1 MAGLTDILDSL
12 AATLEAIMGPAEL
25 GENAIQVV
33 GRWNPNPQSPTSID
47 IYPGDPFR
55 GQETAGFQDID
66 GEYIFTVRAR
76 VTTPDIDGAQD
87 QLLHLMDDEHDL
99 CVASA
104 LDMNNDLDG
113 TVAQVLCDGNTGFRL
128 FNDPPG
134 EMLGCA
140 WRCIVVNV
148 TT

>member
-1 MAGLTDILDSL
+1 MAGVIDILDRL
-12 AATLEAIMGPAEL
+12 AATLAAVMGPSEL
-25 GENAIQVV
+25 GEDAVQIV
-33 GRWNPNPQSPTSID
+33 GRWNPAPNSPTSVD

-55 GQETAGFQDID
+55 GQETAGFQDLD

-87 QLLHLMDDEHDL
+87 MLLNMMDDEHDL

-104 LDMNNDLDG
+104 LEMNNDLDG
-113 TVAQVLCDGNTGFRL
+113 YVAQVVVDGNTGFRL

-140 WRCIVVNV
+140 WRVVVVNA
-148 TT
+148 TS

>member
-1 MAGLTDILDSL
+1 MASVQDILDRL
-12 AATLEAIMGPAEL
+12 AATLEAVMGPSEL
-25 GENAIQVV
+25 GEEAIQVV

-55 GQETAGFQDID
+55 GPETAGFGDLD

-76 VTTPDIDGAQD
+76 VTTPDIDGAQN
-87 QLLHLMDDEHDL
+87 QLLDLMDDENDL
-99 CVASA
+99 CVHSA
-104 LDMNNDLDG
+104 LEMNNDLDG
-113 TVAQVLCDGNTGFRL
+113 YVAQVVVDGNTGFRL

-140 WRCIVVNV
+140 WRVIVVNA
-148 TT
+148 TS